1 MLELCH
7 INLALKTT
15 KEKQYCKKRPMELVV
30 NDNAQVSEVL
40 QMAGKKFLN
49 PISKIVICLAG
60 ILILGYFVHTP
71 LYKAIFDNG
80 PWDNMLVGRLVVM
93 IAFVYLLA
101 QSLRE
106 LSKRDST

>member
-1 MLELCH
+1 
-7 INLALKTT
+7 
-15 KEKQYCKKRPMELVV
+15 MELVV
-30 NDNAQVSEVL
+30 NYNSQVSEVL

-60 ILILGYFVHTP
+60 FLILGYFVHTP
-71 LYKAIFDNG
+71 LYEAISGNG
-80 PWDNMLVGRLVVM
+80 PWDMVLVGRLIVM

>member
-1 MLELCH
+1 
-7 INLALKTT
+7 
-15 KEKQYCKKRPMELVV
+15 MELVV
-30 NDNAQVSEVL
+30 NYNSQVSEVL

-60 ILILGYFVHTP
+60 FLILGYFVHTP
-71 LYKAIFDNG
+71 LYEAIFLNG
-80 PWDNMLVGRLVVM
+80 PWDMVLVGRLVVM

>member
-1 MLELCH
+1 
-7 INLALKTT
+7 
-15 KEKQYCKKRPMELVV
+15 
-30 NDNAQVSEVL
+30 
-40 QMAGKKFLN
+40 MAGKKFLN

-60 ILILGYFVHTP
+60 VLILGYFVHTP
-71 LYKAIFDNG
+71 LYEAIFSNG
-80 PWDNMLVGRLVVM
+80 PWDTVLVARLVVM